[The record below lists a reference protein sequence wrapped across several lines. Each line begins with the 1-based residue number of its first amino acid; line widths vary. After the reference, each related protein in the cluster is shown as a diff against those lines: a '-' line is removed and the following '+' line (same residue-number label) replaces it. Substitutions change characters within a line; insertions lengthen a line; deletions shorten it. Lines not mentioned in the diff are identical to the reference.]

1 MKTSLQQ
8 KLKNY
13 TALAGAMTAAGAAAD
28 AQIIYTDITPDAV
41 INPSQVV
48 NIDLNGDNVN
58 DFQLGVEQ
66 YLDSLGNPLVTLAV
80 CQVQNPANG
89 VLGTLYYGQYPLP
102 FNLNN
107 GDSIAASNPNWN
119 AGSINSGLQYLSIV
133 YGPGIYGYWN
143 GATDKYLGVRF
154 VAGNN
159 THYGW
164 IRLSVNTGS
173 TQITVKD
180 MAYQALPNVGLT
192 AGQLVGVAELM
203 DNGVNVIQQ
212 NNQIIVNVTEGDVKG
227 VVRVY
232 SATGA
237 LISEEQLTSAQH
249 VVNTGAAATG
259 VYIVRVDRGDKS
271 YVKRVYV
278 AK

>member
-1 MKTSLQQ
+1 MKPTLQQ

-13 TALAGAMTAAGAAAD
+13 TALAGAMTAVGAGAD
-28 AQIIYTDITPDAV
+28 AQIIYTDINPDAV
-41 INPSQVV
+41 VNPSQIV
-48 NIDLNGDNVN
+48 NIDINGDNVN

-66 YLDSLGNPLVTLAV
+66 YLDSLGNPYVTLAV
-80 CQVQNPANG
+80 CQVTNAANG

-119 AGSINSGLQYLSIV
+119 NGSINQGVQYLSIV
-133 YGPGIYGYWN
+133 YGPAVYGYWN
-143 GATDKYLGVRF
+143 GATDKYVGVRF

-164 IRLSVNTGS
+164 IRLSVNNGS
-173 TQITVKD
+173 SQITVKD
-180 MAYQALPNVGLT
+180 MAYQALPNTGLT
-192 AGQLVGVAELM
+192 AGQLVGVQEVV
-203 DNGVNVIQQ
+203 DNGVNVVQQ
-212 NNQIIVNVTEGDVKG
+212 NNQLIVNVTEGDVKG

-232 SATGA
+232 SATGS

-249 VVNTGAAATG
+249 IVNTGGAATG
-259 VYIVRVDRGDKS
+259 VYIIRVDRENKS
-271 YVKRVYV
+271 YVKRVYI

>member
-1 MKTSLQQ
+1 MKPTLQQ

-13 TALAGAMTAAGAAAD
+13 TALAGAMTAVGAGAD
-28 AQIIYTDITPDAV
+28 AQIIYTDINPDAV
-41 INPSQVV
+41 VNPSQIV
-48 NIDLNGDNVN
+48 NIDINGDNVN

-66 YLDSLGNPLVTLAV
+66 YLDSLGNPYVTLAV
-80 CQVQNPANG
+80 CQVTNAANG

-119 AGSINSGLQYLSIV
+119 NGSINSGVQYLSIV
-133 YGPGIYGYWN
+133 YGPAVYGYWN

-164 IRLSVNTGS
+164 IRLSVNNGS
-173 TQITVKD
+173 SQITVKD
-180 MAYQALPNVGLT
+180 MAYQALPNTGLT
-192 AGQLVGVAELM
+192 AGQLVGVQEVV
-203 DNGVNVIQQ
+203 DNGVNVVQQ
-212 NNQIIVNVTEGDVKG
+212 NNQLIVNVTEGDVKG
-227 VVRVY
+227 MVRVY
-232 SATGA
+232 SATGS

-249 VVNTGAAATG
+249 IVNTGGAATG
-259 VYIVRVDRGDKS
+259 VYIIRVDRENKS
-271 YVKRVYV
+271 YVKRVYI

>member
-1 MKTSLQQ
+1 MKPTLQQ

-13 TALAGAMTAAGAAAD
+13 TALAGAMTAVGAGAD
-28 AQIIYTDITPDAV
+28 AQIIYTDIIPDAV
-41 INPSQVV
+41 ANPNQII

-66 YLDSLGNPLVTLAV
+66 YLDSLGNPYVTLAV
-80 CQVQNPANG
+80 CQVTNAANG

-119 AGSINSGLQYLSIV
+119 AGSVNQGLQYLSVV
-133 YGPGIYGYWN
+133 YGPAVYGYWN

-154 VAGNN
+154 VAGSN

-164 IRLSVNTGS
+164 IRLSVNSGS

-180 MAYQALPNVGLT
+180 MAYQALPNIGLT
-192 AGQLVGVAELM
+192 AGQLVGVQELV
-203 DNGVNVIQQ
+203 DNGVNVVQQ
-212 NNQIIVNVTEGDVKG
+212 NNQLIVNVTEGDVKG

-232 SATGA
+232 SATGS

-249 VVNTGAAATG
+249 IVNTGGAATG
-259 VYIVRVDRGDKS
+259 VYIVRVDRENKS
-271 YVKRVYV
+271 YVKRVFI